1 MSRLLA
7 LFAFAIFA
15 IFVGILGWKV
25 PSLDLL
31 LVIALTLVSQ
41 FTIKV
46 TCPILRGWE

>member
-31 LVIALTLVSQ
+31 LVIALTLVLVAYDFLTSAGN
-41 FTIKV
+41 K
-46 TCPILRGWE
+46 RD